1 MRPLAEI
8 VDLAVEALDL
18 ELLEPFGIAT
28 GAQHA
33 AQNLLVTLRLDGGAT
48 GVGEAAPF
56 PAVTGETQ
64 ESARAAIERLYQLVV
79 GRDAWRFREL
89 AHAMAEAEPE
99 QPSARA
105 AIEMALFDALGK
117 AHGFDLWRFFGAAEA
132 ELVTDITIVTGSAA
146 HAEAAARRAAAQGF
160 ATLKIKVGGSPLE
173 HDLVRLRAVLA
184 AAPRARLV
192 LDANASLS
200 PEQAIALIHELG
212 DLRERVALFEQ
223 PVGALDHAGLRR
235 VREMTRLPVAADESA
250 RSAADVLR
258 LAGTV
263 DVVNL
268 KLMKSGVVEA
278 LEMAAVARAAGMSL
292 MMGGMVESALAMTVA
307 ACVAGG
313 RGGFS
318 FIDLDTPLF
327 IRNAPFEGG
336 FDQNGDKMRV
346 DELGPGH
353 GVARRPVLG

>member
-8 VDLAVEALDL
+8 VDLAVETLDL

-28 GAQHA
+28 GAQHVA
-33 AQNLLVTLRLDGGAT
+33 LNLLVTLRLDGGAA
-48 GVGEAAPF
+48 GLGEAAPF
-56 PAVTGETQ
+56 PAVSGETQ
-64 ESARAAIERLYQLVV
+64 ESARAALERLRDLVV
-79 GRDAWRFREL
+79 GQDAWRFGPL

-105 AIEMALFDALGK
+105 AVEMALFDALGK
-117 AHGFDLWRFFGAAEA
+117 AHGFDLWRFFGAAEP
-132 ELVTDITIVTGSAA
+132 ELVTDVTIVTGSAA

-160 ATLKIKVGGSPLE
+160 SMLKIKVGGAPLE
-173 HDLVRLRAVLA
+173 HDLGRLRAVLG
-184 AAPRARLV
+184 AAPRARLL

-200 PEQAIALIHELG
+200 PDQAVALIDELG
-212 DLRERVALFEQ
+212 ELRARVALFEQ
-223 PVGALDHAGLRR
+223 PVGAADHAGLRR
-235 VREMTRLPVAADESA
+235 VRERTRLPIAADESA
-250 RSAADVLR
+250 RSAKDVLR
-258 LAGTV
+258 LAGAV

-268 KLMKSGVVEA
+268 KLMKCGVVEA
-278 LEMAAVARAAGMSL
+278 LEMAAVARAAGMGL

-327 IRNAPFEGG
+327 IRDAPFEGG
-336 FDQNGDKMRV
+336 FRQKGDKMRV
-346 DELGPGH
+346 DALEPGH

>member
-1 MRPLAEI
+1 
-8 VDLAVEALDL
+8 
-18 ELLEPFGIAT
+18 
-28 GAQHA
+28 
-33 AQNLLVTLRLDGGAT
+33 
-48 GVGEAAPF
+48 VGEAAPF

-64 ESARAAIERLYQLVV
+64 ESARAAIEHLSELVV

-132 ELVTDITIVTGSAA
+132 QLVTDVTIVTGSAA
-146 HAEAAARRAAAQGF
+146 HAEAAAHRAAAQGF
-160 ATLKIKVGGSPLE
+160 SMLKIKVGGGPLE
-173 HDLVRLRAVLA
+173 HDLARLRAVLA

-200 PEQAIALIHELG
+200 AEEAIALIDGLGEL
-212 DLRERVALFEQ
+212 RARVALFEQ
-223 PVGALDHAGLRR
+223 PVAAADHAGFHR
-235 VREMTRLPVAADESA
+235 VREMTRLAVAADESA
-250 RSAADVLR
+250 RSAKDVLG

-278 LEMAAVARAAGMSL
+278 LEMAAVARATGMGL

-327 IRNAPFEGG
+327 IRDAPFAGG
-336 FDQNGDKMRV
+336 FIQKGDKLRL
-346 DELGPGH
+346 DALGSGH